1 MVQKICEILVVSH
14 DVCMKCVKCIMGE
27 NASAQAQTRV
37 VELSINF
44 RYLINERPV
53 QCTVRDPAVRGL
65 AVPRMGQSFSESLIS
80 FSYRI
85 HGFIMGHWSS

>member
-1 MVQKICEILVVSH
+1 
-14 DVCMKCVKCIMGE
+14 MGE

-65 AVPRMGQSFSESLIS
+65 AVPRMGQSFRESKIS

-85 HGFIMGHWSS
+85 HGQTEIAQKHEFVYKSNANCVFSQNS

>member
-1 MVQKICEILVVSH
+1 
-14 DVCMKCVKCIMGE
+14 MGE

-65 AVPRMGQSFSESLIS
+65 AVPRMGQSFRESKIS

-85 HGFIMGHWSS
+85 HDCCVCGISLAQILSKDKL

>member
-1 MVQKICEILVVSH
+1 
-14 DVCMKCVKCIMGE
+14 MGE

-53 QCTVRDPAVRGL
+53 QRTVRDPAVRGL
-65 AVPRMGQSFSESLIS
+65 AVPRMGQSFRESKIS
-80 FSYRI
+80 FS
-85 HGFIMGHWSS
+85 FSSMV